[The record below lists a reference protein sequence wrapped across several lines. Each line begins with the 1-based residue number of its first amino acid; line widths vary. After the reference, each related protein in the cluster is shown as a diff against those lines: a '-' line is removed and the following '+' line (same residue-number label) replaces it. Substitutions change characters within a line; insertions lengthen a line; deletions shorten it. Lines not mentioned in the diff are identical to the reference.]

1 MSTNTEVKDAKMFRL
16 NQEQFDRLSVLHG
29 EMKDGTTW
37 NEAFERVFDQGL
49 YQLEY
54 RYGAEAKEARRA
66 YAKRRAAEVKEAMKT
81 YKQAQKDPE
90 LAVKLGLGKRVEL

>member
-1 MSTNTEVKDAKMFRL
+1 MSTNNAKTFNL
-16 NQEQFDRLSVLHG
+16 TPEQFDRLSVLHD

-54 RYGAEAKEARRA
+54 RYGAEAKEARKQ
-66 YAKRRAAEVKEAMKT
+66 YAKRRSEEVKAAMQT
-81 YKQAQKDPE
+81 YRKAQKDPE